1 MKTDLRK
8 STRTGE
14 ILKRTAKAL
23 AAADSTGFANRLI
36 ELVQAEPQRWTG
48 LLLLAGIM
56 PEPGSRQF
64 VDRLKPILGGLQAAL
79 ERVDGKTLDDLM
91 QLLHSITTVEAVIRA
106 IRQSLESLEIWKRP
120 NQETIFRLAVFLGDQ
135 SRLLEMKQLRE
146 GEQGG
151 FFDPLTL
158 ATDSLSEKDSA
169 NVTSPLAVFE
179 NLCESL
185 PLIHA
190 YLMHERGGVNGTIE
204 DPTSPYGD
212 ADFKKLLMLAAV
224 WRSTKDLWGWIR
236 YHGWRA
242 TLLPNEVLFYAPSD
256 PADFLRYNIGLIR
269 REFLKAQIFGS
280 AKAYADR
287 FTDSTERLSELAAS
301 VVLNGANLTWDVK
314 LDTALL
320 AAMCKLTRRSVISS
334 VAMKMLHYEKMARD
348 LKIGKGLNQISWN
361 QFFACADA
369 LAVLCSAYTMAVNGQ
384 IQRRNE
390 EFSPQQV
397 FLVQKERLA
406 AVLVECTNLP
416 LEVVKKCIQRLCFDA
431 SSRSHEAWDAPL
443 VRVNGNLLLVTP
455 VLVTTGDPI
464 RILENLASEWDE
476 RLFTERGPLL
486 EREAVSFLGAVDGV
500 VAAGPVTFTSSSEGR
515 NVEFDV
521 LARWEDQIFLIE
533 AKCTKLVFGARD
545 LHRARV
551 NIDEAVD

>member
-1 MKTDLRK
+1 VKTDLRK

-361 QFFACADA
+361 QFFGVRMP
-369 LAVLCSAYTMAVNGQ
+369 LQSSARH
-384 IQRRNE
+384 IPWR
-390 EFSPQQV
+390 
-397 FLVQKERLA
+397 
-406 AVLVECTNLP
+406 
-416 LEVVKKCIQRLCFDA
+416 
-431 SSRSHEAWDAPL
+431 
-443 VRVNGNLLLVTP
+443 
-455 VLVTTGDPI
+455 
-464 RILENLASEWDE
+464 
-476 RLFTERGPLL
+476 
-486 EREAVSFLGAVDGV
+486 
-500 VAAGPVTFTSSSEGR
+500 
-515 NVEFDV
+515 
-521 LARWEDQIFLIE
+521 
-533 AKCTKLVFGARD
+533 
-545 LHRARV
+545 
-551 NIDEAVD
+551 